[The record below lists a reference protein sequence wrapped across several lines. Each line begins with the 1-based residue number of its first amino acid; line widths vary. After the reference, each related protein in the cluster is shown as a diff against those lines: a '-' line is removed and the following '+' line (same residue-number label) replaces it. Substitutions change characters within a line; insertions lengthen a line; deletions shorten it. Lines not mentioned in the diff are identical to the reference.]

1 MSRHYKSGLAREQ
14 AMLLPPCVDDYVS
27 ADNPVRAIDAFVD
40 SMDLADLGFQ
50 NA

>member
-1 MSRHYKSGLAREQ
+1 MGRHYKNGLAREQ

-40 SMDLADLGFQ
+40 SLDLAELGF
-50 NA
+50 